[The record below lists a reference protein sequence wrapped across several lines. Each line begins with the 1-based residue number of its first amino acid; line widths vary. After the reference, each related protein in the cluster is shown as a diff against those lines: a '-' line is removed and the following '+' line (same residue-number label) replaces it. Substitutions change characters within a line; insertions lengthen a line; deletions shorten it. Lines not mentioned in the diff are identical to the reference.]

1 MRIIVA
7 QAIARASPA
16 SRFARQVVGV
26 RPAIHA
32 NTPLSVDFYQWI
44 YNFINGIF
52 LDGEEE
58 TRREFPISIISRS
71 FSCYNDFKKGG
82 NLFLPRARIGKD
94 VSFGNYLS
102 IIHRQKTWILHHQ
115 LITRL
120 SKRFVDRKLLSSI
133 EFRRVKYSEEEGNC
147 GEKIWERKIGGRL
160 KVGGRQTLN
169 FPT

>member
-1 MRIIVA
+1 MEKKKRD
-7 QAIARASPA
+7 
-16 SRFARQVVGV
+16 
-26 RPAIHA
+26 A
-32 NTPLSVDFYQWI
+32 NFQ
-44 YNFINGIF
+44 F
-52 LDGEEE
+52 LLFHVHSLVI
-58 TRREFPISIISRS
+58 TIS
-71 FSCYNDFKKGG
+71 KKGG
-82 NLFLPRARIGKD
+82 NLFLPHARIGKD